1 VMRDKE
7 GEYIE
12 GDCGN
17 LPCVASPLQGEAMTA
32 LFSLERAAY
41 VGMSKIILETNATEL
56 EKGIITKELDNSVD
70 VGLF

>member
-1 VMRDKE
+1 
-7 GEYIE
+7 
-12 GDCGN
+12 
-17 LPCVASPLQGEAMTA
+17 VASPLQGEAMTA

-56 EKGIITKELDNSVD
+56 EKGIITKELDKSVD